1 MKTLRTVAEVRAHV
15 TAARAR
21 GRTIGLVPTM
31 GAFHAGHESLMR
43 AARAQ
48 ADEVVVWLFVN
59 PRQFEQAG
67 DLDAYPRTE
76 AEDAAIAAGL
86 GVDVLF
92 APPVGE
98 VYPDGFATTVT
109 VAGLSDVLE
118 GAQRGAGHFAGVCTV
133 VTKLLNMVAPDV
145 AFFGQKDAQQ
155 VAVLKRMVRDLDVP
169 VRLEILPTVREPD
182 GLAMS
187 SRNRRLSAAERE
199 RALGI
204 SRGLAAAATLASSGE
219 RAAPALRA
227 AVVSALDAHGI
238 AAEYVA
244 VVHPDTLA
252 PLERLEGPALVAVAA
267 TVGATRLIDNV
278 VVAPV
283 PSLAGSS

>member
-21 GRTIGLVPTM
+21 GRTIALVPTM

-43 AARAQ
+43 AAREQ

-92 APPVGE
+92 APPVEE

-118 GAQRGAGHFAGVCTV
+118 GAHRGSAHFAGVCTV

-155 VAVLKRMVRDLDVP
+155 VAVVRRMVRDLAIP
-169 VRLEILPTVREPD
+169 VAIEVVPTVRDAD
-182 GLAMS
+182 GLALS
-187 SRNRRLSAAERE
+187 SRNVRLSAADRTRALALP
-199 RALGI
+199 RALGAAAAAA
-204 SRGLAAAATLASSGE
+204 REGERDGARLRAAAAAELAAAGVEAEYL
-219 RAAPALRA
+219 
-227 AVVSALDAHGI
+227 AVVD
-238 AAEYVA
+238 
-244 VVHPDTLA
+244 PDTLA
-252 PLERLEGPALVAVAA
+252 PLGAVERRALVALAA
-267 TVGATRLIDNV
+267 HVGPVRLIDNLLIEPV
-278 VVAPV
+278 RIPVATP
-283 PSLAGSS
+283 